1 MRDLN
6 SYLAGVL
13 SYWNEEYPGKDIG
26 DLEEKGPVRALV
38 ANCRY
43 LNWPVPRCCARIN
56 EIHFRTPAAKRGRWN
71 RIPWE

>member
-1 MRDLN
+1 MLDLN

-26 DLEEKGPVRALV
+26 NLEEKGPVRALV

-56 EIHFRTPAAKRGRWN
+56 EMFFSDGARNKK
-71 RIPWE
+71 